1 MANIPTP
8 HIRAKKNDFAKTVLM
23 PGDPLRAKYIAE
35 NYLKDA
41 KLVTDVRNV
50 LGYTGTYNGKKVSVM
65 ASGMG
70 MPSIGIYSYELY
82 KFYDVDNIIRIGTA
96 GSIREDVKLK
106 DIVLAEG
113 ACTTSS
119 WQDQFH
125 LYGTFAP
132 IASWDL
138 LYKAVK
144 TAERIN
150 QKIAVG
156 NVLCEDVFYSEDPEN
171 VRKWQKLGIICL
183 EMESAAL
190 YMNAAML
197 GKNALGM
204 FSISDE
210 VLTGKSL
217 SSKDRQ
223 VGFTKMMELALEM
236 A

>member
-50 LGYTGTYNGKKVSVM
+50 LGYTGTYNGKKISVM

-82 KFYDVDNIIRIGTA
+82 QFYGVENIVRIGSA
-96 GSIREDVKLK
+96 GSIRKDVQLK

-113 ACTTSS
+113 ASTTSS

-144 TAERIN
+144 ASEKLKT
-150 QKIAVG
+150 KVVVG
-156 NVLCEDVFYSEDPEN
+156 NVLSEDVFYSEDPEN
-171 VRKWQKLGIICL
+171 VRKWQNLGIICL

-190 YMNAAML
+190 YMNAAKL
-197 GKNALGM
+197 GKNALAM

-210 VLTGKSL
+210 ILTGKCL
-217 SSKDRQ
+217 SSKDRE
-223 VGFTKMMELALEM
+223 VGFGKMMELALEL